1 MKTKN
6 LTLLLALVLA
16 YSVIIQAEAQQA
28 TVQVIPAS
36 YTVPNV
42 GSTFNVNVTVQNV
55 NDLFACVF
63 TLYYPNNILNGTS
76 ATQGPFLK
84 AGGIQAVFFVSNFT
98 DHYNATHGILNIIY
112 TRVGNVSGVNGSGT
126 LATVTFR
133 STSTNGPKILHLA
146 DVYLSDSAR
155 DHPAAIS
162 FTAVDGEVTVIPE
175 FPTALV
181 LPLLIISATVAITL
195 ENRTRNHRG
204 KP

>member
-1 MKTKN
+1 MKTKI

-42 GSTFNVNVTVQNV
+42 GATFNVNVTVQNV
-55 NDLFACVF
+55 NDLFGF
-63 TLYYPNNILNGTS
+63 EFKLYYPNNILNGTS

-84 AGGIQAVFFVSNFT
+84 AGGIQTFFVVNNFT
-98 DHYNATHGILNIIY
+98 DHYNATHGVLNILCS
-112 TRVGNVSGVNGSGT
+112 RMGNVSGVNGSGT
-126 LATVTFR
+126 LATATFK

-146 DVYLSDSAR
+146 DVKLSDPT
-155 DHPAAIS
+155 PAAIS
-162 FTAVDGEVTVIPE
+162 FTTADGEVTVIPE

-181 LPLLIISATVAITL
+181 LPLLVISATAAITL
-195 ENRTRNHRG
+195 ENKSRQRRA